1 MFVIDASALV
11 ALLRDEPGAEIVEER
26 LAQLDADLGPAA
38 CISTVNL
45 SEIHQLFGS
54 RLPAGLVG
62 EPDAIVECVDFTAD
76 HARTAASLHAK
87 TRKTGLSLADRA
99 CLALAKVQRLPV
111 LTADR
116 EWAALDIGVK
126 VELIR

>member
-11 ALLRDEPGAEIVEER
+11 ALLRDEPGAEVVEER
-26 LAQLDADLGPAA
+26 LAQLGPEFGPAA
-38 CISTVNL
+38 RISTVNL
-45 SEIHQLFGS
+45 AEIHQLLGS
-54 RLPAGLVG
+54 RLPQGLVG
-62 EPDAIVECVDFTAD
+62 DTDGIVECVDFTVA
-76 HARTAASLHAK
+76 HAREAASLHAK
-87 TRKTGLSLADRA
+87 TRKAGLSLADRA

-116 EWAALDIGVK
+116 GWAGIEVGVK